1 VATPSYESAL
11 KMAVLLSHE
20 ERLRLIKEL
29 AVRTAEAPAA
39 RRSILELCG
48 LGSEIWRGIDA
59 QEYVHGERSS
69 WNG

>member
-1 VATPSYESAL
+1 MATPSYESAL

-20 ERLRLIKEL
+20 ERLRL
-29 AVRTAEAPAA
+29 TAEAPAA

>member
-1 VATPSYESAL
+1 
-11 KMAVLLSHE
+11 LLSHE